1 MVWSCITRGGVD
13 ATLLPG
19 GAAGH
24 GKRRPLKFSAC
35 NPDPVEGPDST
46 GALFHRAFELAKEE
60 LHRPS
65 AGLAQNQF
73 AYAYFSLSVQV

>member
-1 MVWSCITRGGVD
+1 MRRFFQAV
-13 ATLLPG
+13 LLDMEN
-19 GAAGH
+19 AC
-24 GKRRPLKFSAC
+24 PLKFSAC